1 MTKFIFSLIALC
13 LSVNS
18 HSTVIYGELPNQNS
32 INFTVY
38 SDSTVSFDILSFNYF
53 ETFFDSTLKVIR
65 VNDGE
70 LVAYND
76 DEGYYGGPGYE
87 GDPLLFGN
95 DGSLIQY
102 DSYLELW
109 LTAGS
114 YKVDI
119 GTYQLFESPFLQK
132 ATPEEQY
139 LAQVGGCIDEVGYQ
153 CYIPSSSGKGQYQLT
168 MLGDSFSVPEPAT
181 LLLLALGLVGLGLS
195 RQRRS
200 S

>member
-1 MTKFIFSLIALC
+1 MMKVIFFVIALC
-13 LSVNS
+13 LSVHS
-18 HSTVIYGELPNQNS
+18 HSIVIYGELPDQNS
-32 INFTVY
+32 INFEVY
-38 SDSTVSFDILSFNYF
+38 SDSTVSFDILSFGYF
-53 ETFFDSTLKVIR
+53 ETFFDSTLRVIR
-65 VNDGE
+65 RNDGE
-70 LVAYND
+70 VVAFND

-119 GTYQLFESPFLQK
+119 GVYPLISGLQFLQK
-132 ATPEEQY
+132 ASPEEQY
-139 LAQVGGCIDEVGYQ
+139 LAQTGGCIEE
-153 CYIPSSSGKGQYQLT
+153 CYVPSASGKGQYQLT
-168 MLGDSFSVPEPAT
+168 MLGDSFSVSEPAF
-181 LLLLALGLVGLGLS
+181 LSLLALGLAGLVFS

>member
-18 HSTVIYGELPNQNS
+18 HSTVIYGELPSQNS
-32 INFTVY
+32 VNFTVY
-38 SDSTVSFDILSFNYF
+38 SDSTVSFDILSFDYF
-53 ETFFDSTLKVIR
+53 ETFFDSTLKVTR

-70 LVAYND
+70 EVAYND
-76 DEGYYGGPGYE
+76 DEGYYGGPRYE

-95 DGSLIQY
+95 DGSLIWL

-109 LTAGS
+109 LTAGN

-119 GTYQLFESPFLQK
+119 GGSRFLQR
-132 ATPEEQY
+132 ATQEQY
-139 LAQVGGCIDEVGYQ
+139 LAEEGFCISNPLYW
-153 CYIPSSSGKGQYQLT
+153 CYVPSSSGKGQYQLT

-195 RQRRS
+195 RQSRS

>member
-1 MTKFIFSLIALC
+1 MKLIFSLIVLC
-13 LSVNS
+13 LSVHS
-18 HSTVIYGELPNQNS
+18 HSTVIYGELPKQNS
-32 INFTVY
+32 INFAVY
-38 SDSTVSFDILSFNYF
+38 SDSTVSFDILSFDYF
-53 ETFFDSTLKVIR
+53 ETFFDSTLTVVR

-70 LVAYND
+70 QVAYND

-114 YKVDI
+114 YRVEI
-119 GTYQLFESPFLQK
+119 GALQRVSGSPFIQK

-139 LAQVGGCIDEVGYQ
+139 LAQTGGCINQTGYQ
-153 CYIPSSSGKGQYQLT
+153 CYIPSASGKGQYQLT
-168 MLGDSFSVPEPAT
+168 MLGDSFSVPEPST
-181 LLLLALGLVGLGLS
+181 LSLFALALAGLGL